1 MYTMQ
6 RALLTAALVCAP
18 AALFAQFE
26 GAITVGFTASQG
38 TQQMTYQIRN
48 NVIRLDFTGGGM
60 AGYLLHDNAKNT
72 TKMVMPAQKMYM
84 DMGAMQGM
92 MAQETA
98 KSGPA
103 DIKLTGKKETI
114 AGYECEHAIVTS
126 DDGQYD
132 VCLAK
137 GLGSFYMQQGPM
149 GRGNAGGPPPAL
161 ARLGRDL
168 FPLKVQK
175 VGGDVS
181 MQVTKIEK
189 KALDASMFEVPAGFQ
204 SMSMPGRP
212 PL

>member
-1 MYTMQ
+1 MQ
-6 RALLTAALVCAP
+6 RVLLTAAMVCAP

-26 GAITVGFTASQG
+26 GAITVGLASPQG
-38 TQQMTYQIRN
+38 SQQMTYQVRGS
-48 NVIRLDFTGGGM
+48 VIRLDFTGNGM
-60 AGYLLHDNAKNT
+60 AGYVLHDNEKNT
-72 TKMVMPAQKMYM
+72 TKMVMPAQRMYM
-84 DMGAMQGM
+84 DMSALQGM
-92 MAQETA
+92 VAQETA
-98 KSGPA
+98 KSSPT
-103 DIKLTGKKETI
+103 DFKLTGKKETI
-114 AGYECEHAIVTS
+114 AGYECEHGIVTS

-149 GRGNAGGPPPAL
+149 GRGRAGGPPAAL

-181 MQVTKIEK
+181 LQVTKIEK
-189 KALDASMFEVPAGFQ
+189 KSLDPSMFTIPDGFQ

>member
-1 MYTMQ
+1 MQPTMK
-6 RALLTAALVCAP
+6 RVLFAASMVCAP

-26 GAITVGFTASQG
+26 GTITLAMNSGQG
-38 TQQMTYQIRN
+38 SQQMTYQVRGN
-48 NVIRLDFTGGGM
+48 MLRLDFTGRGM
-60 AGYLLHDNAKNT
+60 AGYILRDNEKNS

-84 DMGAMQGM
+84 DMAAMQGM
-92 MAQETA
+92 VAQEAA
-98 KSGPA
+98 KSGPT
-103 DIKLTGKKETI
+103 DFKLTGKKETI
-114 AGYECEHAIVTS
+114 AGHECEHGIVTS

-137 GLGSFYMQQGPM
+137 GLGSFFMQQGPM
-149 GRGNAGGPPPAL
+149 GRAAGGPPPAL

-181 MQVTKIEK
+181 MEVVKIEK
-189 KALDASMFEVPAGFQ
+189 KSLDASMFTIPEGFQ
-204 SMSMPGRP
+204 TMSMPGRP